1 MASALRPTRRRFA
14 LAAAAL
20 LAVAF
25 LGAMALSGRTRTM
38 QNLVAFEAAG
48 LMRETPDRI
57 DRVEIA
63 AEARRSTFVRAAGA
77 WRTGGADSELGAAVA
92 SHLET
97 SLKFM
102 HVTAPIRT
110 LARGEYD
117 ATLGEYGLDP
127 PRYTVALWAGSQPVL
142 TAGFGA
148 ANPQGLFQYVRVGG
162 RDALYLL
169 PVFVG
174 REWERVLAAM
184 APPRDGRAG
193 AGQLAAP
200 GGAGRADARQTGA
213 EHSGRAD
220 ARPR

>member
-1 MASALRPTRRRFA
+1 MAAALRPTRRRFA

-20 LAVAF
+20 VAVAF
-25 LGAMALSGRTRTM
+25 LAAMALSGRTRTM

-48 LMRETPDRI
+48 LMRETPDGI

-63 AEARRSTFVRAAGA
+63 GDARRSTFVRASGA
-77 WRTGGADSELGAAVA
+77 WRTGSGADTPLGVDVAA
-92 SHLET
+92 HLEA

-117 ATLGEYGLDP
+117 AALGEYGLDP
-127 PRYTVALWAGSQPVL
+127 PRYTVALRAKSQPVL

-148 ANPQGLFQYVRVGG
+148 TNPQGLFQYVRVEG
-162 RDALYLL
+162 RDSLYLL

-184 APPRDGRAG
+184 N
-193 AGQLAAP
+193 AP
-200 GGAGRADARQTGA
+200 GSGGRADAR
-213 EHSGRAD
+213 SR
-220 ARPR
+220 

>member
-1 MASALRPTRRRFA
+1 VAAALTPARRRFA
-14 LAAAAL
+14 LAAAGL

-48 LMRETPDRI
+48 LMGEMPERI
-57 DRVEIA
+57 DRVEVA
-63 AEARRSTFVRAAGA
+63 GDARRSTFVRGSGA
-77 WRTGGADSELGAAVA
+77 WRTGGADTQLGVEVA
-92 SHLET
+92 GHLEA

-117 ATLGEYGLDP
+117 PALGEYGLDP
-127 PRYTVALWAGSQPVL
+127 PRYTVALWAGSQAVL

-148 ANPQGLFQYVRVGG
+148 TNPQGLFQYVRVEG
-162 RDALYLL
+162 RDALYLV

-184 APPRDGRAG
+184 NASGS
-193 AGQLAAP
+193 
-200 GGAGRADARQTGA
+200 AGRADVRPIDAPRNI
-213 EHSGRAD
+213 GRAD
-220 ARPR
+220 PPPR